1 MQANATYTP
10 VPLHSSHFRGK
21 QMIDRDERP
30 GMGIIRM
37 WLIPFTAVMAT
48 SIITGL
54 LLPLFVIHSW
64 FVLLSG
70 FVSLYVFYVVASK
83 AYLYRWTK
91 SNRLTYSGHTDDGI
105 PTYIVKDKLA
115 NAVAVGL
122 LKRGS
127 FIVASDA
134 LIDTLD
140 ESEVESII
148 EHESN
153 HIKYLHT
160 LILLTCVGLVWTA
173 YSSAIYTLGS
183 GIADILVGSIL
194 PLLVGIVF
202 IRSIQR
208 GIEDIADRVKAAETQ
223 HSALMKIEAH
233 NKSVMKQESR
243 SKSVS
248 DHNPRHQRGH
258 SEIFA
263 THPATE
269 MRPRKFDSTNQSI
282 ALVLFVAV
290 MVAISTFTRSLILV
304 SSDPAAVL
312 PLVFVTLFTITA
324 GTIVGLLSY
333 SVAKSLIVFLA
344 EKMGIRDFNVINVLN
359 GLFVFLVLA
368 SLPSVLGTAANTAVL
383 LVFMLIGVVLAA
395 LVTASGGNPSTK
407 AHIASTVTW
416 AICAIL
422 YTTGT
427 ILLEVIAQA
436 YLVF

>member
-1 MQANATYTP
+1 
-10 VPLHSSHFRGK
+10 
-21 QMIDRDERP
+21 MIDREERP
-30 GMGIIRM
+30 GTGIIRM
-37 WLIPFTAVMAT
+37 RFIPLTAVLAT
-48 SIITGL
+48 SILTEL
-54 LLPLFVIHSW
+54 LLHLSVIHSRCA
-64 FVLLSG
+64 LLSE
-70 FVSLYVFYVVASK
+70 FVSLYVFYAVASK

-91 SNRLTYSGHTDDGI
+91 SNRLTCSSHTDDGI

-153 HIKYLHT
+153 HIRYFHT
-160 LILLTCVGLVWTA
+160 LIILTCVGLVWTA
-173 YSSAIYTLGS
+173 YSSARYTIGFGKGL
-183 GIADILVGSIL
+183 ILIGSIL

-208 GIEDIADRVKAAETQ
+208 GTEDIADKVMAAETL

-243 SKSVS
+243 SESVS
-248 DHNPRHQRGH
+248 DHNPKHQRGH
-258 SEIFA
+258 SEILA
-263 THPATE
+263 THPASA

-282 ALVLFVAV
+282 TLVLFVAIT
-290 MVAISTFTRSLILV
+290 VAISTFTRSLILV
-304 SSDPAAVL
+304 SSEPAAVL
-312 PLVFVTLFTITA
+312 SLVFVTLFTIIVC
-324 GTIVGLLSY
+324 TIVGLLSCF
-333 SVAKSLIVFLA
+333 VVKSLIVFLA
-344 EKMGIRDFNVINVLN
+344 EKMGIRDFNVINALN
-359 GLFVFLVLA
+359 GLLVFLVLS
-368 SLPSVLGTAANTAVL
+368 SLPSVLGTAANTAFL
-383 LVFMLIGVVLAA
+383 LVFVLIGVVLAA

-416 AICAIL
+416 AVCAIL
-422 YTTGT
+422 YTAAT